1 MNFPYADSVTERIE
15 TVVGRQLKPEE
26 YDQIKNIVANAAENY
41 AAECTQEMKNVLT
54 DGIESVLRA
63 S

>member
-41 AAECTQEMKNVLT
+41 AAEYHAENKAMLT
-54 DGIESVLRA
+54 DGIESALRA